1 MPHEE
6 TKKPE
11 QAGAG
16 AGQGMGKY
24 ARRETEDCQGVKG
37 RAREQEGAVA
47 DEYEEAGAAEHEDV
61 PEHEKAGPNAHDGAG
76 PNEQER
82 AVADKH
88 EDKAEHKGAG
98 PTEHEEADEYEDKAE
113 HDETGPYDHEEAR
126 PRDFKRAA
134 EGEKEQERRIRRNAA
149 ERRLKAELA
158 SHLAALFVAPLLASI
173 GISLFLLEPAALIY
187 VLLISWIG
195 TLCVA
200 MPVSWMIGRI
210 VGKKDGPGRALL
222 SVLLHGAA
230 GGALMLAFTAL
241 AEPGPPGP
249 LATGGFGWLFVLS
262 GAANGFAYGLIRLA
276 VRSLVIGREPFQ
288 K

>member
-47 DEYEEAGAAEHEDV
+47 DEYEEAVAAEHEDV

-76 PNEQER
+76 PIEHDG

-98 PTEHEEADEYEDKAE
+98 PNAHDGAIADKHEDEAE
-113 HDETGPYDHEEAR
+113 HDGAGPNDHEEAR
-126 PRDFKRAA
+126 PRDFERAA

-149 ERRLKAELA
+149 ERRMKAELA

-187 VLLISWIG
+187 VLLFSWIG

-210 VGKKDGPGRALL
+210 VGKKDGSGRALL

-230 GGALMLAFTAL
+230 GGALMLAFNAL
-241 AEPGPPGP
+241 AEPGS
-249 LATGGFGWLFVLS
+249 LAPGGFGWLFVLS